1 MGCGVAR
8 RTEKPFSLRWRT
20 ALAVSSRTIRGDPH
34 ERDREPFDNGRRE
47 RLTATLAPNLTM
59 AQRTRNDSSAPIPVA
74 RSAADFS
81 NQTFVDVYPGPNLGP
96 ADQCQRTE
104 PSGPAARSGFV
115 IRIQGRTR

>member
-34 ERDREPFDNGRRE
+34 ERDREPFENGRRE

-59 AQRTRNDSSAPIPVA
+59 AQRTRNDSSAPVPVIAAQCDCSRKRTSSKDVLSTAMGWREDLRRFQEQRLLCA
-74 RSAADFS
+74 RS
-81 NQTFVDVYPGPNLGP
+81 
-96 ADQCQRTE
+96 
-104 PSGPAARSGFV
+104 
-115 IRIQGRTR
+115 